1 MLDRLY
7 SEGLEVVVPGR
18 RERRGLWAD
27 QGGNVVQVGEGFK
40 PRDSKTTTAYIGL
53 LGYGTAIRAAALR
66 SSETFGSRV
75 GVFNIDDELAALEFR
90 PGLDADAANTLL
102 AQVARRRK

>member
-1 MLDRLY
+1 
-7 SEGLEVVVPGR
+7 
-18 RERRGLWAD
+18 
-27 QGGNVVQVGEGFK
+27 
-40 PRDSKTTTAYIGL
+40 
-53 LGYGTAIRAAALR
+53 
-66 SSETFGSRV
+66 V